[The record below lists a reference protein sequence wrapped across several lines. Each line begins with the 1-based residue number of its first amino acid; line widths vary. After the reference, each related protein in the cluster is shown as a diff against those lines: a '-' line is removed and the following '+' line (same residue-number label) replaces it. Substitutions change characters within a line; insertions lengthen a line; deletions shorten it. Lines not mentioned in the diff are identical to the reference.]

1 MYIQLVSYT
10 RKYEEFDKCSVRFA
24 GVSVDLPTN
33 TKTMVE
39 KLLLRFPLLS
49 ELRGELAKRCGL
61 QNAKEGAAVLASVV
75 VDRGGFVRYLY
86 EGKDF
91 ADRPEDDALVEALEG
106 VKVTPTTL
114 PGQSVTSRFRLQGC
128 SVERPPRQV
137 ARDPRAD
144 RPLLPRRFF
153 ATVALKSRFAESDS
167 EGRKA
172 ATDVSIYQRLR
183 RKYAGAQSKKP
194 DS

>member
-1 MYIQLVSYT
+1 M
-10 RKYEEFDKCSVRFA
+10 
-24 GVSVDLPTN
+24 
-33 TKTMVE
+33 
-39 KLLLRFPLLS
+39 
-49 ELRGELAKRCGL
+49 
-61 QNAKEGAAVLASVV
+61 LASVV

-183 RKYAGAQSKKP
+183 RKYAGAAVKETRQLKRG
-194 DS
+194 

>member
-10 RKYEEFDKCSVRFA
+10 RKYEEFDKCGVRFA

-39 KLLLRFPLLS
+39 KLLIRFPLLS

-144 RPLLPRRFF
+144 RPLLPRRF
-153 ATVALKSRFAESDS
+153 
-167 EGRKA
+167 
-172 ATDVSIYQRLR
+172 LR
-183 RKYAGAQSKKP
+183 HGSFKKQVRRVGLRGQKGCHRR
-194 DS
+194 